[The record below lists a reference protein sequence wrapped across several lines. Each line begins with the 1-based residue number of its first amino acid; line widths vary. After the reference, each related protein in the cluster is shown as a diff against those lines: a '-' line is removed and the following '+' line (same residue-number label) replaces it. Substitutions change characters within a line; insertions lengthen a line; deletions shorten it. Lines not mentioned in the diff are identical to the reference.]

1 MLVAKSEETA
11 MNFRISG
18 LSPEPFRHL
27 FGLSNEELARSGV
40 KRYIVDKKPGFPDRI
55 AMRDVDLGEP
65 VLLLNHVCQ
74 PAATPYRATHAIFI
88 GEGSDIPYDRVG
100 EIPEVM
106 RLRLLSLRAY
116 DAQHMMIDAD
126 VVDGREVE
134 PVIRRLLA
142 NPDVAYIHAHNAKRG
157 CYSGLIERA

>member
-1 MLVAKSEETA
+1 

-27 FGLSNEELARSGV
+27 FGLSENELALKGV
-40 KRYIVDKKPGFPDRI
+40 KRYVADKKPGFPDRI
-55 AMRDVDLGEP
+55 AMRDVDLGER

-74 PAATPYRATHAIFI
+74 PADTPYRATHAIFI
-88 GEGSDIPYDRVG
+88 GEGSEVPYDRVG

-106 RLRLLSLRAY
+106 RVRLLSLRAY

-126 VVDGREVE
+126 VVDGQEVE
-134 PVIRRLLA
+134 PVIHRLLA
-142 NPDVAYIHAHNAKRG
+142 NPQVAYIHAHNAKRG

>member
-1 MLVAKSEETA
+1 MLLAKFEETI

-27 FGLSNEELARSGV
+27 FGLSEEELAQKGV
-40 KRYIVDKKPGFPDRI
+40 KRYVADKKPGFPDRI
-55 AMRDVDLGEP
+55 AMRDVDLGER

-74 PAATPYRATHAIFI
+74 PADTPYRATHAIFI
-88 GEGSDIPYDRVG
+88 GEGSEVPYDRVG
-100 EIPEVM
+100 EIPEVL
-106 RLRLLSLRAY
+106 RVRLLSLRAY
-116 DAQHMMIDAD
+116 DSQHMMIDAD

-142 NPDVAYIHAHNAKRG
+142 NPLVAYIHAHNAKRG
-157 CYSGLIERA
+157 CYSCRIERA